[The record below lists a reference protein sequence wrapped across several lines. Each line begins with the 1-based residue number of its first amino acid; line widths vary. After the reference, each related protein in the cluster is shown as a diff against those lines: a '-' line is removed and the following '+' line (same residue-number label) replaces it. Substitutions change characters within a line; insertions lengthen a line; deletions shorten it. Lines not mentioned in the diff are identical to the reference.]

1 MVRKVVTVIFACLL
15 TERNRAETQLRR
27 RHGGRDR
34 NEGSRA
40 SRTLVRLDRSNRAA
54 CRVDHIVRETI
65 DLCQPDLD
73 RLKLSVS
80 TAIAADLPP
89 VMVDML
95 QIEHDI
101 LRRRHDAIRE
111 PH

>member
-1 MVRKVVTVIFACLL
+1 VVRHL
-15 TERNRAETQLRR
+15 RA
-27 RHGGRDR
+27 
-34 NEGSRA
+34 
-40 SRTLVRLDRSNRAA
+40 LVRLDRSNRAA

-89 VMVDML
+89 VIAGQL
-95 QIEHDI
+95 GK
-101 LRRRHDAIRE
+101 
-111 PH
+111 